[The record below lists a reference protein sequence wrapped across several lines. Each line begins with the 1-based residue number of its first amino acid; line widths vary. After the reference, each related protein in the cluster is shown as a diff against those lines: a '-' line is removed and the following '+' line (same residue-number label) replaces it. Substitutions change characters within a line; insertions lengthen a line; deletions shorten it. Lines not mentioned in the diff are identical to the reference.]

1 MFAVLGLG
9 NDYEKDGL
17 RRDLK
22 AKSKAGGGGEPD
34 EVNLS
39 KSALEYQAVGL
50 HMGEFFWTFR
60 ISLGDFSAI
69 VASKALSARDN

>member
-9 NDYEKDGL
+9 NDYEKDSL

-22 AKSKAGGGGEPD
+22 AKSKAGVG

-39 KSALEYQAVGL
+39 KSA
-50 HMGEFFWTFR
+50 
-60 ISLGDFSAI
+60 
-69 VASKALSARDN
+69 